1 MILIIA
7 VLAILLLIACV
18 GLHVLNEG
26 VKEAQKIAKEHEAN
40 WFAETSISS
49 ALRNE
54 KLHEWERACIA
65 EEKVISLKTDL
76 CELKQSFKNLQKE
89 SDDELGFG
97 SHIKWHS
104 IQKPTAETY
113 RLVFDLDPNGRKII
127 DELVARFKRNAFTS
141 DQDGG
146 ERETSRRLGRSEVID
161 FILNRCNTAN
171 DPRYSEHLEISAME
185 QNND

>member
-1 MILIIA
+1 MIIFLGVLSIILPIVYA
-7 VLAILLLIACV
+7 FLKMQLKVTQLKIKAEDQVNIANR
-18 GLHVLNEG
+18 LRM
-26 VKEAQKIAKEHEAN
+26 QKDEE
-40 WFAETSISS
+40 S
-49 ALRNE
+49 
-54 KLHEWERACIA
+54 ERANTA
-65 EEKVISLKTDL
+65 EQKVISLNADL
-76 CELKQSFKNLQKE
+76 LKLKQSFKNLQKE
-89 SDDELGFG
+89 SDDDLGFG

-104 IQKPTAETY
+104 IEKPTAETY